1 MYLIDI
7 ILANEIVSHN
17 HNWFHLLMLQ
27 GKYQI
32 LQFKVCL
39 RNNNL
44 FAFVIHKRSLNI
56 SEEYGCL

>member
-1 MYLIDI
+1 M
-7 ILANEIVSHN
+7 ILANEKVSHN
-17 HNWFHLLMLQ
+17 QNGFHLLMLQ

-44 FAFVIHKRSLNI
+44 FALVIHKRSLNI